1 MCLNSCFTYK
11 EIHVFAKWNFCQN
24 NWLLWCL
31 QNCIHFH
38 YKPSKKILYVHE
50 QLIFFKRNCSDK
62 SSKRKGIVYLMKNK
76 VPKFFL
82 SKYSRNLTLL
92 TSNLIG
98 PESRLSLRLKA
109 FLGRILKGNS
119 TGFFFNMLGL
129 TNEWKIKKI
138 EIVIKI
144 LWSWKKILFK

>member
-1 MCLNSCFTYK
+1 MCLNSCFTSGNSR
-11 EIHVFAKWNFCQN
+11 IFARIINYYDVCRIAYIFTTNHLKKHFRYMN
-24 NWLLWCL
+24 NWYSSRQTVVIKVLRERELFIWW
-31 QNCIHFH
+31 
-38 YKPSKKILYVHE
+38 KIKF
-50 QLIFFKRNCSDK
+50 LI
-62 SSKRKGIVYLMKNK
+62 
-76 VPKFFL
+76 FFL